1 MVTLL
6 ETSNALRGVLL
17 AGLSVMEHRVDI
29 AGIPTTVLRAGDGPP
44 LVLLHGGIEIG
55 GAYWAPLIPALAQR
69 YRVIVPDLPG
79 LGESAPFPDGAIDQ
93 ARFNTW
99 FGALLEGT
107 CPTPPIVVAHSLLGS
122 VAAAFAAADAHPLRA
137 LIMYGAPGIGPYR
150 MPLGLVLA
158 ALLFDLLPSRRSQ
171 DRFLRW
177 AFLDPRATQRQHPAW
192 FDAFNA
198 YCVERG
204 KVPHVK
210 RTMRQ
215 LIRLGIQRMPEAM
228 LSRIRIPTVLLW
240 GRHDRMVPL
249 KTAQSASTAFAWPL
263 RVIEGAGHVP
273 HLEQPDA
280 FVEALFA
287 SGSAQ

>member
-1 MVTLL
+1 MVTLP

-29 AGIPTTVLRAGDGPP
+29 AGISTTVLRTGDGPP

-79 LGESAPFPDGAIDQ
+79 LGESAPFADGAINQ

-215 LIRLGIQRMPEAM
+215 LIRLGTQRMSEAM

-249 KTAQSASTAFAWPL
+249 KTAQSASSALAWPL